1 MVRREIMKSNYNY
14 QYSDS
19 DLKSKPTDDK
29 TDLILSIEKV
39 KKALECA
46 YANFDFVS
54 EPDLVDSYIY
64 EVKAIQLKYQ
74 YLIQQ
79 AKELGIISE
88 KIEYTCK
95 KNK

>member
-1 MVRREIMKSNYNY
+1 MKSNSNY
-14 QYSDS
+14 QYSES
-19 DLKSKPTDDK
+19 DLKNKVTDDQ
-29 TDLILSIEKV
+29 TAIILSIEKV

-54 EPDLVDSYIY
+54 EPELVDSYIY

-79 AKELGIISE
+79 AKSLGIISD

-95 KNK
+95 KNR